1 MSLKEM
7 VIQEIENASEP
18 LLEEVLKFIHNHQD
32 PLIAHL
38 NQLREQ
44 GEYADD
50 VSEDELNESDSAYK
64 SYLEGNEKGTTL
76 DDLEIELFGEKL

>member
-38 NQLREQ
+38 KQLREQ

-50 VSEDELNESDSAYK
+50 VIEDELNESDSAYK

>member
-18 LLEEVLKFIHNHQD
+18 LLKEVLEFIHSHQD

-76 DDLEIELFGEKL
+76 DNLEIELFGEKL

>member
-18 LLEEVLKFIHNHQD
+18 LLEKVLEFIRSSQD
-32 PLIAHL
+32 PLIARLNHL
-38 NQLREQ
+38 RDQ

-50 VSEDELNESDSAYK
+50 VTDEETKRSDAAYQDYVTSKDPGTSLSELEL
-64 SYLEGNEKGTTL
+64 
-76 DDLEIELFGEKL
+76 ELFGGDS

>member
-18 LLEEVLKFIHNHQD
+18 LLEEVLKFIHSHQD

-38 NQLREQ
+38 NQLSDR

-50 VSEDELNESDSAYK
+50 VTDEEINGSDAAYQNYLMGNYTGISLNE
-64 SYLEGNEKGTTL
+64 LEL
-76 DDLEIELFGEKL
+76 ELFGSNS

>member
-18 LLEEVLKFIHNHQD
+18 LLEEVLKFIHSHQD

-76 DDLEIELFGEKL
+76 DDLEIELFGKKL

>member
-18 LLEEVLKFIHNHQD
+18 LLEEVLKFIHSHQD

-38 NQLREQ
+38 NQLRAQ
-44 GEYADD
+44 DEYADD
-50 VSEDELNESDSAYK
+50 VTDEEINDSDAAYQDYVTGK
-64 SYLEGNEKGTTL
+64 DNGISLKELEL
-76 DDLEIELFGEKL
+76 ELFGGNS

>member
-18 LLEEVLKFIHNHQD
+18 LLEEVLKFIYSHQD
-32 PLIAHL
+32 PVIAHL
-38 NQLREQ
+38 NKLREQ